1 MTERVVVRFEG
12 DGSGVAEL
20 SWGQQ
25 EIWSAIQDKG
35 NSLPFC
41 GVRALP
47 PGQTVADVAAG
58 LRFIMSRHQSLRTR
72 LRLDL
77 DGQTRQVV
85 HASGEIMLDVV
96 DAGDAD
102 PGETAAAVAA
112 RYKTRIFDY
121 EHEWPLRMAVITYRG
136 TATHVAEVICHLALD
151 AFGLAALH
159 DDFDRHDER
168 TGPVTAIQPLE
179 QARRQSGP
187 GAHRAHEASMR
198 YFERLV
204 ARAPDRLFRES
215 ADPRKP
221 RFWEVTCESPAG
233 YRAARMLATR
243 LGLSTSPVL
252 LAAFAVALTPL
263 TPLAS
268 GQPVVVQLVVSNRFR
283 PGFAG
288 SVSPVAQSMPCMI
301 EAPGAPFEEVALR
314 TWQSALLAYK
324 HAYYD
329 PTGKQEV
336 SKRIAAERGSEAD
349 LGVVF
354 NDRRVRSRELADS
367 ITGDA
372 VGRLAPIRGELTR
385 TRLNWGEPLD
395 IPEQKVFLS
404 VVDMADTLCC
414 ELRADTHFVS
424 PADMVGLLRRIES
437 VLVNAALRD
446 GNGGEGGTAAAAAP
460 GVVR

>member
-1 MTERVVVRFEG
+1 
-12 DGSGVAEL
+12 
-20 SWGQQ
+20 
-25 EIWSAIQDKG
+25 
-35 NSLPFC
+35 
-41 GVRALP
+41 
-47 PGQTVADVAAG
+47 
-58 LRFIMSRHQSLRTR
+58 MSRHQSLRTR

-77 DGQTRQVV
+77 DGQIRQVV

-102 PGETAAAVAA
+102 PSETAAAVAA

-121 EHEWPLRMAVITYRG
+121 EHEWPIRVAVITYRG
-136 TATHVAEVICHLALD
+136 TATYVAEVICHLALD

-159 DDFDRHDER
+159 EDFDRHDER
-168 TGPVTAIQPLE
+168 AGPVTAMQPLE

-187 GAHRAHEASMR
+187 GGHRAHEASMR

-221 RFWEVTCESPAG
+221 RFWVVTCESPAG

-263 TPLAS
+263 TTLAP
-268 GQPVVVQLVVSNRFR
+268 GQPVVMQLVVSNRFR
-283 PGFAG
+283 PRFAD
-288 SVSPVAQSMPCMI
+288 SVSPVAQSVPCLI
-301 EAPGAPFEEVALR
+301 EEPGAPFEEVALR
-314 TWQSALLAYK
+314 AWPSALLAYK

-329 PTGKQEV
+329 PAGKQEV
-336 SKRIAAERGSEAD
+336 SRRIAAERGAEAD
-349 LGVVF
+349 LGVIF

-372 VGRLAPIRGELTR
+372 ADGLAPIRDELAR
-385 TRLNWGEPLD
+385 TTLNWGEAFD

-404 VVDMADTLCC
+404 VLEMADSLCC

-424 PADMVGLLRRIES
+424 PADMAGLLLRIES
-437 VLVNAALRD
+437 VLVESAAR
-446 GNGGEGGTAAAAAP
+446 G
-460 GVVR
+460 RC